1 MLHSLKWKHFSGAI
15 ENVNVNK
22 IVTIKTENKDE

>member
-1 MLHSLKWKHFSGAI
+1 MLHSLKWKHFIEAI